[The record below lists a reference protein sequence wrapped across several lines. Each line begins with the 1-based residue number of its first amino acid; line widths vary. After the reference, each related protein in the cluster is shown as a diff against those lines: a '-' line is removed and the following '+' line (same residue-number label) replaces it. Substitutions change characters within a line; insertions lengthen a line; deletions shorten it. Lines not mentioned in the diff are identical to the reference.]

1 MVIVIDRNYFL
12 ALAAAT
18 SLLLS
23 LLDPANAQ
31 ETRAA
36 ASTAQNRFHMDLP
49 EHLFAKE
56 LRADSPFGINTA
68 LRPDAPDLEKRLTA
82 MQQAG
87 IKWGRQDFSW
97 RRIETSKGNYNFE
110 PYDRLVDACREHGIL
125 LVGDLTGAPEFH
137 NPRKPEGVEAY
148 CRFARAAVERY
159 RGRVAHWQIWNE
171 PNGGFWQGSPEEYAR
186 LLSAAGKTIHETD
199 PAAKVLGLNMAFC
212 DVRWAER
219 ILKLV
224 PYDCF
229 DIACFHPYRAQ
240 CAPEEKFDWWM
251 LDQYVKS
258 WNAKQLTAD
267 YPLVRMNFLEQTEE
281 LVKVMRKFGD
291 PKPLWVTEICW
302 NTDIHPYGVSELR
315 SADML
320 VRFYVLAIVSPHV
333 EKVFWWTLRDGGT
346 RQFDKSDMVGLM
358 RADLTPKYSYYGLA
372 TLARM
377 LEGKRHIRSDAFG
390 PDIYA
395 VVFGEEGAAEE
406 TIVAWAT
413 KPYAYVRITNEKG
426 LSIYDVYG
434 TRRDVPV
441 DPVRTTHL
449 PVPLGESP
457 VYIVGAKGLKA
468 TIRPD
473 PGW

>member
-1 MVIVIDRNYFL
+1 MVIDRVAMSTLYLAIVASL
-12 ALAAAT
+12 ALT
-18 SLLLS
+18 NSVH
-23 LLDPANAQ
+23 AQ
-31 ETRAA
+31 PNPESK
-36 ASTAQNRFHMDLP
+36 STAENRFRVELPAHAFARDLLP
-49 EHLFAKE
+49 E
-56 LRADSPFGINTA
+56 SPFGINTA
-68 LRPDAPDLEKRLTA
+68 LRPDAPDLNDRLKA
-82 MQQAG
+82 MQEAG

-97 RRIETSKGNYNFE
+97 RRIETSDGQFNFE
-110 PYDRLVDACREHGIL
+110 PYDRLVEACREHGIM
-125 LVGDLTGAPEFH
+125 LVGDLTSAPEFH
-137 NPRKPEGVEAY
+137 DPRRPEGVDAY
-148 CRFARAAVERY
+148 CRFARACVERY
-159 RGRVAHWQIWNE
+159 RRHVKHWQIWNE
-171 PNGGFWQGSPEEYAR
+171 PNGGFWIGTPDEYAR
-186 LLSAAGKTIHETD
+186 LLAASGKTIHEAD
-199 PAAKVLGLNMAFC
+199 PGAKVLGLNMAFC

-267 YPLVRMNFLEQTEE
+267 YPLVRMNYLEQTKE
-281 LVKVMRKFGD
+281 LVKVMQKFGE

-320 VRFYVLAIVSPHV
+320 VRFYVLSIVSPHV
-333 EKVFWWTLRDGGT
+333 EKVFWWTLRDVGT
-346 RQFDKSDMVGLM
+346 RQFDKADMVGLM
-358 RADLTPKYSYYGLA
+358 RADLKPKYSYYALA
-372 TLARM
+372 TLARV
-377 LEGKRHIRSDAFG
+377 LEGKRHIRTDAFG

-395 VVFGEEGAAEE
+395 VTFGSEGAEEE

-426 LSIYDVYG
+426 LSIHDVYG
-434 TRRDVPV
+434 TKRQVPV
-441 DPVRTTHL
+441 DPVRTKHL

-457 VYIVGAKGLKA
+457 VYVVGAKGLKA

>member
-1 MVIVIDRNYFL
+1 
-12 ALAAAT
+12 
-18 SLLLS
+18 
-23 LLDPANAQ
+23 
-31 ETRAA
+31 
-36 ASTAQNRFHMDLP
+36 
-49 EHLFAKE
+49 
-56 LRADSPFGINTA
+56 
-68 LRPDAPDLEKRLTA
+68 
-82 MQQAG
+82 
-87 IKWGRQDFSW
+87 
-97 RRIETSKGNYNFE
+97 
-110 PYDRLVDACREHGIL
+110 
-125 LVGDLTGAPEFH
+125 
-137 NPRKPEGVEAY
+137 
-148 CRFARAAVERY
+148 
-159 RGRVAHWQIWNE
+159 
-171 PNGGFWQGSPEEYAR
+171 
-186 LLSAAGKTIHETD
+186 
-199 PAAKVLGLNMAFC
+199 MAFC

-258 WNAKQLTAD
+258 WNAKQLTSD

-281 LVKVMRKFGD
+281 LVKVMRKFGE

-320 VRFYVLAIVSPHV
+320 VRFYVLSIVSPHV

-358 RADLTPKYSYYGLA
+358 RADLTPKYSYYALA

-377 LEGKRHIRSDAFG
+377 LEGKRPVRTDAYG

-395 VVFGEEGAAEE
+395 VVFGEDGADRE

-426 LSIYDVYG
+426 LAIYDVYG
-434 TRRDVPV
+434 TRRQVPV
-441 DPVRTTHL
+441 DPVRTKHL

-457 VYIVGAKGLKA
+457 LFVVGAKGLKA